1 MKKISMAVITL
12 FDPWGSPLCTCP
24 TKYSLSAYTGCGHAC
39 RYCYISAYVPNAFHC
54 RVKANFITRLQHD
67 LGRMNPRL
75 HISMANSSDPYTPLE
90 AEHQLTRQALQILLS
105 RGFRVQLITKSDLVL
120 RDLDLIR
127 RGNCSISM
135 SITTLNEALAKRL
148 EPNAPSPSERL
159 KAIKRLVRNGVPCS
173 IRIDP
178 VIPEINDHGFER
190 FVKLIAESGASHI
203 VASTYK
209 AKRDSFNRVITA
221 FPELEEKLVQLYW
234 KDGELVGRA
243 QYLPKKIREEIL
255 ANLKDVVERDGMTY
269 ATCREGLPQL
279 QSARTCDGSHL
290 IPNRL
295 KATPSA

>member
-1 MKKISMAVITL
+1 MPIITL

-24 TKYSLSAYTGCGHAC
+24 KKYSLSAYTGCGHAC
-39 RYCYISAYVPNAFHC
+39 RYCYISAYIPDAFRC
-54 RVKANFITRLQHD
+54 RVKAGFITRLQHD
-67 LGRMNPRL
+67 LGRVNPRL

-90 AEHQLTRQALQILLS
+90 AELQLTRQALQIVLS

-135 SITTLNEALAKRL
+135 SITTLDEASAKRL
-148 EPNAPSPSERL
+148 EPNAPSPNERL
-159 KAIKRLVRNGVPCS
+159 KAIQRLVREGVPCS

-178 VIPEINDHGFER
+178 IIPGINDRDLER
-190 FVKLIAESGASHI
+190 FVKLVAKSGASHI

-209 AKRDSFNRVITA
+209 AKRDSFHRVITA
-221 FPELEEKLVQLYW
+221 FPEFKEKLAQLYW
-234 KDGELVGRA
+234 IDGERVGRT
-243 QYLPKKIREEIL
+243 QYLPRAIREETL
-255 ANLKDVVERDGMTY
+255 SNLKDVVEREGMTY